1 MAFIFCCKLFEYIF
15 LLIKSIQA
23 LSIYLFQTFEDE
35 LKNRGLSLESVC
47 KTADDLKKEAS
58 PSDIES
64 ITAQVDE
71 LNTKWKSVI
80 ELNEARKRNLDEAL
94 HLVCKMLIVS
104 EIH

>member
-1 MAFIFCCKLFEYIF
+1 MTVNCLNYKC
-15 LLIKSIQA
+15 LLIKSTHV
-23 LSIYLFQTFEDE
+23 LNVYLFQTFEEE

-94 HLVCKMLIVS
+94 HQVCKILIVL
-104 EIH
+104 IH